1 MKKEN
6 KKIIPVG
13 KPINNRKKMNV
24 IGGGAP
30 PIKKGDIK
38 KMNH

>member
-6 KKIIPVG
+6 KKITAVG
-13 KPINNRKKMNV
+13 QPINSNAKMKI
-24 IGGGAP
+24 IGGAGT

-38 KMNH
+38 KLNS